1 MIAPADLT
9 LPTDA
14 TPAANRIVLAGETL
28 RKSFGG
34 NIAVNNVS
42 IAFAEGRLHS
52 ILGPNGAGKTT
63 LFNLLTK
70 DFSPDAGTVR
80 LEGAD
85 VTRLAP
91 HQIARRGLSR
101 SYQISSVYLDM
112 TARENVWVASYRA
125 LAGGAFV
132 FWRRADRDA
141 AVRAHADTYL
151 DRLGLTHFADMPTKE
166 LSYGDQRLLEIAVT
180 LASEPRII
188 LLDEPTA
195 GLSRQETE
203 KVKRVIAGL
212 KGEFTI
218 VMIEHNMSVVMEI
231 SDEISVM
238 NRGAVIA
245 HGSPR
250 DIQGNRT
257 VQEAYFGG

>member
-1 MIAPADLT
+1 MT
-9 LPTDA
+9 
-14 TPAANRIVLAGETL
+14 AAAKRIILSAEAL
-28 RKSFGG
+28 LKAFGG
-34 NIAVNNVS
+34 NVAVQNVS
-42 IAFAEGRLHS
+42 MAFAEGRLHS

-70 DFSPDAGTVR
+70 DLTPDTGTVR

-85 VTRLAP
+85 VTGLKP

-125 LAGGAFV
+125 LAGGALV

-141 AVRAHADTYL
+141 AVRDHADTYL
-151 DRLGLTHFADMPTKE
+151 RRLGLMSFADVPTKE

-203 KVKRVIAGL
+203 KVKRVIAAL

-218 VMIEHNMSVVMEI
+218 VMIEHNMGVVMEI

-245 HGSPR
+245 HGSPAE
-250 DIQGNRT
+250 IQGNKT

>member
-1 MIAPADLT
+1 MTVPGNPIIL
-9 LPTDA
+9 
-14 TPAANRIVLAGETL
+14 AAETL

-34 NIAVNNVS
+34 NVAVQDVS
-42 IAFAEGRLHS
+42 MAFAKGRLHS

-70 DFSPDAGTVR
+70 DLTPDSGAVR

-85 VTRLAP
+85 VTGLKP
-91 HQIARRGLSR
+91 HQIACRGLSR

-125 LAGGAFV
+125 LAGGSLV

-141 AVRAHADTYL
+141 AVREHADSYL
-151 DRLGLTHFADMPTKE
+151 RRLGLMHFADVPTKE

-203 KVKRVIAGL
+203 KVKRVIAAL

-218 VMIEHNMSVVMEI
+218 VMIEHNMGVVMEI

-245 HGSPR
+245 HGTPG
-250 DIQGNRT
+250 DIQGNKT